1 LAPQLAGA
9 SAMPLA
15 LQVSEEAWLERVG
28 RGEQGEAMKG
38 GTALFRS
45 AMRTHTITKRNN
57 PGTPRSRNSV
67 LIASI
72 QGQSRSGMAA
82 RGDEIMNRSQKVRHS
97 EEWMRRCPQEDI
109 VICPTANQ
117 QGCATVPFQFAQAA
131 EQRET
136 MKLQR
141 RALTETPGV
150 MTIAGQS
157 VLLPN

>member
-1 LAPQLAGA
+1 
-9 SAMPLA
+9 
-15 LQVSEEAWLERVG
+15 
-28 RGEQGEAMKG
+28 
-38 GTALFRS
+38 
-45 AMRTHTITKRNN
+45 MRTHTITKRNN

-72 QGQSRSGMAA
+72 EGQSRSGMAA

-109 VICPTANQ
+109 IIYPTANQ

-136 MKLQR
+136 LKLQR
-141 RALTETPGV
+141 ARPDR
-150 MTIAGQS
+150 
-157 VLLPN
+157 NYH